1 MKRLILA
8 IACLYL
14 QPLWADSPV
23 WKIEPTQG
31 SLYLAGTIHVLRASD
46 YPLPQAFDKAYAEA
60 ELLAFETDIMAGQSP
75 DFSRQVMQVMAL
87 PAGTSLEQLLKP
99 ETLQRLDNYL
109 TANQMSLQQFARMK
123 PAMIAITLTLRELI
137 KLGAG
142 THGVDQ
148 FYFVKAMSDGKKIHA
163 LETSQQQLEFLGR
176 MGEGQENLF
185 MQQSLDDIQQLQ
197 SLFNDMVNSWRKG
210 DSDQL
215 QALFVDPM
223 REKFEPIYQQLLV
236 QRNHNWMPQIID
248 MLNTPQT
255 EMVLVGSA
263 HLLGE
268 DGLLQ
273 LLEKE
278 GYTAVQLD

>member
-1 MKRLILA
+1 MKRLILV

-23 WKIEPTQG
+23 WKIDSAQG
-31 SLYLAGTIHVLRASD
+31 SLYLAGTIHILRASD
-46 YPLPQAFDKAYAEA
+46 YPLPSAFDRAYAES
-60 ELLAFETDIMAGQSP
+60 ELLAFETDIMAAQRP
-75 DFSRQVMQVMAL
+75 DFSRQVKQVMTL
-87 PAGTSLEQLLKP
+87 PAGTSLQQLLKP
-99 ETLQRLDNYL
+99 ETLQRLQSYL
-109 TANQMSLQQFARMK
+109 EANQMSLQQFARMK

-142 THGVDQ
+142 IHGVDQ
-148 FYFVKAMSDGKKIHA
+148 FYFVKAISDGKKIHA

-185 MQQSLDDIQQLQ
+185 MQQSLDDIEQLQ
-197 SLFNDMVNSWRKG
+197 TLFNDMVSSWRKG
-210 DSDQL
+210 DSEQL

-236 QRNHNWMPQIID
+236 QRNNNWMPQIID

-268 DGLLQ
+268 EGLLQ
-273 LLEKE
+273 LLEQQ
-278 GYTAVQLD
+278 GYKVVQLD

>member
-1 MKRLILA
+1 MKHLILVVA
-8 IACLYL
+8 YLYL
-14 QPLWADSPV
+14 QPLSADSPV
-23 WKIEPTQG
+23 WKIDSAQG
-31 SLYLAGTIHVLRASD
+31 SLYLAGTIHILRASY
-46 YPLPQAFDKAYAEA
+46 YPLPSAFDRAYAES
-60 ELLAFETDIMAGQSP
+60 ELLAFETDIMAAQRP
-75 DFSRQVMQVMAL
+75 DFSRQVQQVMTL
-87 PAGTSLEQLLKP
+87 PAGTSLQQLLKP
-99 ETLQRLDNYL
+99 ETLQRLQNYL
-109 TANQMSLQQFARMK
+109 EANQMSLQQFARMK

-142 THGVDQ
+142 LHGVDQ
-148 FYFVKAMSDGKKIHA
+148 FYFVKAISDGKKIHA

-185 MQQSLDDIQQLQ
+185 MQQSLDDIEQLQ
-197 SLFNDMVNSWRKG
+197 TLFNDMVSSWRKG
-210 DSDQL
+210 DSEQL

-236 QRNHNWMPQIID
+236 QRNNNWMPQIID

-263 HLLGE
+263 HLLGD

-273 LLEKE
+273 LLKQR
-278 GYTAVQLD
+278 GYKVVQLD

>member
-1 MKRLILA
+1 MKRLILI

-14 QPLWADSPV
+14 HTSWADSPV
-23 WKIEPTQG
+23 WKIDSAQG

-46 YPLPQAFDKAYAEA
+46 YPLPPAFDRAYAEA

-75 DFSRQVMQVMAL
+75 EFSRQVMQVMTL
-87 PAGTSLEQLLKP
+87 PAGTSLQQLLKP
-99 ETLQRLDNYL
+99 ETLDRLQNHL
-109 TANQMSLQQFARMK
+109 ETNQMSIQQFARMK

-148 FYFVKAMSDGKKIHA
+148 FYYVKAISDGKKIHA

-185 MQQSLDDIQQLQ
+185 MQQSLDDIEQLQ
-197 SLFNDMVNSWRKG
+197 TLFNDMVSSWRKG
-210 DSDQL
+210 DNDQL
-215 QALFVDPM
+215 QALFIDPM
-223 REKFEPIYQQLLV
+223 RDKFEPIYQQLLV
-236 QRNHNWMPQIID
+236 QRNHNWLPQIID
-248 MLNTPQT
+248 MLNSPQT

-273 LLEKE
+273 LLEQK
-278 GYTAVQLD
+278 GYQVVQLD

>member
-1 MKRLILA
+1 MKRLILV
-8 IACLYL
+8 IAYLYL
-14 QPLWADSPV
+14 QPLSADSPV
-23 WKIEPTQG
+23 WKIDSAQG
-31 SLYLAGTIHVLRASD
+31 SLYLAGTIHILRASD
-46 YPLPQAFDKAYAEA
+46 YPLPSAFDRAYAES
-60 ELLAFETDIMAGQSP
+60 ELLAFETDIMAAQRP
-75 DFSRQVMQVMAL
+75 DFSRQVKQVMTL
-87 PAGTSLEQLLKP
+87 PAGTSLQQLLKP
-99 ETLQRLDNYL
+99 ETLQRLQSYL
-109 TANQMSLQQFARMK
+109 EANQMSLQQFARMK

-142 THGVDQ
+142 IHGVDQ
-148 FYFVKAMSDGKKIHA
+148 FYFVKAISDGKKIHA

-185 MQQSLDDIQQLQ
+185 MQQSLDDIEQLQ
-197 SLFNDMVNSWRKG
+197 TLFNDMVSSWRKG
-210 DSDQL
+210 DSEQL

-236 QRNHNWMPQIID
+236 QRNNNWMPQIID

-273 LLEKE
+273 LLEQQ
-278 GYTAVQLD
+278 GYKVVQLD

>member
-1 MKRLILA
+1 MKHLILVVA
-8 IACLYL
+8 YLYL
-14 QPLWADSPV
+14 QPLSADSPV
-23 WKIEPTQG
+23 WKIDSAQG
-31 SLYLAGTIHVLRASD
+31 SLYLAGTIHILRASD
-46 YPLPQAFDKAYAEA
+46 YPLPSAFDRAYAES
-60 ELLAFETDIMAGQSP
+60 ELLAFETDIMAAQRP
-75 DFSRQVMQVMAL
+75 DFSRQVQQVMTL
-87 PAGTSLEQLLKP
+87 PAGTSLQQLLKP
-99 ETLQRLDNYL
+99 ETLQRLQNYL
-109 TANQMSLQQFARMK
+109 EANQMSLQQFARMK

-142 THGVDQ
+142 LHGVDQ
-148 FYFVKAMSDGKKIHA
+148 FYFVKAISDGKKIHA

-185 MQQSLDDIQQLQ
+185 MQQSLDDIEQLQ
-197 SLFNDMVNSWRKG
+197 TLFNDMVSSWRKG
-210 DSDQL
+210 DSEQL

-236 QRNHNWMPQIID
+236 QRNNNWMPQIID

-263 HLLGE
+263 HLLGD

-273 LLEKE
+273 LLKQR
-278 GYTAVQLD
+278 GYKVVQLD